1 MFGDTA
7 AILWTWGWISH
18 ADIGWEQETGLLMA
32 ALSHHNSLKLPVSV
46 WKQNSFIYLC
56 CCNRDWC
63 YFHLNT
69 IPDNILSSL
78 IDEPMTSFGLLLNK
92 GTLKIYI
99 FCKPFLFL
107 IEELHFLS
115 IKIET
120 VVYNKKK
127 NQWALGSHKH
137 RLSPGSSTFGWS
149 RAASLWLLCSVHQHC
164 VGCFISLLV
173 CVCGI
178 AFTMEVKSNNNN
190 KKNSSLQNMRLR
202 SSSL

>member
-1 MFGDTA
+1 MYGDRA
-7 AILWTWGWISH
+7 AILWTWGQISH
-18 ADIGWEQETGLLMA
+18 ADLGWEQETGLLMA
-32 ALSHHNSLKLPVSV
+32 TLSQHNSLKLPVSM

-63 YFHLNT
+63 YSHLNT

-78 IDEPMTSFGLLLNK
+78 TDERMTSFGLLLNK

-99 FCKPFLFL
+99 FYKPFLFL

-127 NQWALGSHKH
+127 ISELWGLINIGWVLAHLLLVEAELLLCGFFAVSINLVLVVLFLFWFVSVESH
-137 RLSPGSSTFGWS
+137 
-149 RAASLWLLCSVHQHC
+149 SLWRSRVIKKKKKSQ
-164 VGCFISLLV
+164 S
-173 CVCGI
+173 
-178 AFTMEVKSNNNN
+178 AKYATMIF
-190 KKNSSLQNMRLR
+190 
-202 SSSL
+202 